1 MATGGY
7 YQTDTSSTG
16 LLWKVWHAVAET
28 FTFISGLLV
37 VQAHIDP
44 TSLVNPSL
52 YGLNPLQAQNKNC
65 IKKLQ
70 KPRLLSKVDHHWF
83 RPILVPLVL
92 LIH

>member
-1 MATGGY
+1 MAKGSY

-70 KPRLLSKVDHHWF
+70 KPRLLSSGSGPYWSH
-83 RPILVPLVL
+83 
-92 LIH
+92 